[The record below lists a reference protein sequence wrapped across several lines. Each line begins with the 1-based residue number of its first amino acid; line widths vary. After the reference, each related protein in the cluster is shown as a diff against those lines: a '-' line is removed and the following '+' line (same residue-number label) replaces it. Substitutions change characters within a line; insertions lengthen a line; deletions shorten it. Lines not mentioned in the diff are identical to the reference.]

1 MTDAELRE
9 KLADLLTRDQSDPEV
24 LRQIAYTND
33 ALGNEHEALPYY
45 EKALEA
51 GASDRLGTWT
61 GYGSTLR
68 VCGRYEDALAAFD
81 KGLAEFPGDPGLRTF
96 RAMTLHNLG
105 RHREAVQDLLKI
117 IAETRQVGGYERAV
131 EFYAENLDLTV

>member
-1 MTDAELRE
+1 MTDDELRE

-24 LRQIAYTND
+24 LLQIAYTND

-45 EKALEA
+45 EKVLAA

-68 VCGRYEDALAAFD
+68 GCGRYEDALVAFD
-81 KGLAEFPGDPGLRTF
+81 KGLKEFPGDAGLRTF
-96 RAMTLHNLG
+96 RAMALHNLG

-117 IAETRQVGGYERAV
+117 LAETGQVGGYERAV
-131 EFYAENLDLTV
+131 KFYADNLDLTF